1 MDLYM
6 YMQKPCLQI
15 KRKECHRRGEQT
27 CVHRGGEGE
36 GGMNWEVRID
46 ITRVK
51 QIASGK
57 LQDSTGAQLSAL

>member
-1 MDLYM
+1 M
-6 YMQKPCLQI
+6 
-15 KRKECHRRGEQT
+15 

>member
-1 MDLYM
+1 M
-6 YMQKPCLQI
+6 
-15 KRKECHRRGEQT
+15 

-36 GGMNWEVRID
+36 GGMNWEIRID
-46 ITRVK
+46 ITHVK